1 MKRASLNHTYRLVW
15 NDILN
20 AFVAVAEF
28 ARAKGKSGG
37 RAVRLLAAGLVLG
50 SLNAAG
56 WASGTLPTG
65 GTVVAG
71 NGTIAQSGSAMTITQ
86 ASGNMAIDW
95 QSFSIGQGNSVNFVQ
110 PSASAVALNRV
121 LGSDVSVI
129 QGALTANGQVFLI
142 NPNGVLFSPSAQVN
156 VGSLVASTLNMATAD
171 FMSGNYRFAGSS
183 GNAIINQGNISA
195 APGGTIALIAAKII
209 NHGSLTADGGN
220 VLLGAGSRV
229 TLDMGGPVKLQIEN
243 DVLETL
249 IANGGAIRANGGTV
263 LLTSQAADNLASSV
277 INNTGLVEAQAL
289 ATGEKGEIILFAHG
303 GHTHV
308 EGTLD
313 ATGGFVETSGKT
325 LDIDVGTRIRAA
337 EWLIDPVNV
346 TIDSGNGAIGG
357 ASVGA
362 SVIADALSS
371 GGGNTNVTI
380 AADNTIDVNESIAW
394 NANKLTLSAGNDI
407 NVNASLLAS
416 GSASLAFEYGQ
427 ATASGAGSAYRV
439 ADGVD
444 VLIPNPAAFT
454 WKKGSGGS
462 VKNLVFDNGFLRFGN
477 GTEASLNSLGM
488 LLQPWYFD
496 NVSSGRNGW
505 FPLTYSSYALDMAV
519 GVGGTNNGGW
529 NTSGV
534 VSYTTGGSNTS
545 FSTAGQS
552 INIAKYQ
559 EGVGTITA
567 TNTYTFGAEGLIKLT
582 NAYTLEQNSNFLK
595 TTTTINN
602 ISGADRS
609 NVRIWIG
616 TSDDWIAVNDR
627 NYKTKG
633 NIGASGFERIQNQ
646 SDLGSAILVSE
657 GDPNSTTAQ
666 GAAILFYSTTPGTNT
681 LFNNWGDFSGRIVQK
696 DPASSAI
703 SAYHDGSYAI
713 FMNLGDVANAQ
724 SSSLTWFYAA
734 APVSQI
740 NNVINNVGQS
750 AGVTP
755 SSPSAPVSNI
765 PEQVAISN
773 VQGTIGQTVGNT
785 ASGGSTVSGVAVPEN
800 VQSGTAAAS
809 SLGGVPGASFGNNPL
824 GTPNLS
830 GGLAFLD
837 VPTQPAGSGNAG
849 SATGAQGSGVSPD
862 APAEQLPNFDAT
874 SGGSTPNGFMT
885 VLRVAGGV
893 NYGTQGEN
901 GSDKNQ

>member
-37 RAVRLLAAGLVLG
+37 RAVRLVAAGLVLG

-71 NGTIAQSGSAMTITQ
+71 SGTIAQSGSAMTITQ

-209 NHGSLTADGGN
+209 NNGSLTADGGN

-243 DVLETL
+243 DTLETL

-325 LDIDVGTRIRAA
+325 LDIDVGTKIRAA

-380 AADNTIDVNESIAW
+380 AADNNIDVNESIAW

-496 NVSSGRNGW
+496 NVSSGRNDW
-505 FPLTYSSYALDMAV
+505 FPLTYSDYALDMAV

-534 VSYTTGGSNTS
+534 ISYTSGGSNSS
-545 FSTAGQS
+545 FTTAGQS

-567 TNTYTFGAEGLIKLT
+567 TNTYTFGAEGQIKLT

-602 ISGADRS
+602 ISGADKS

-616 TSDDWIAVNDR
+616 TSDDWIAVNDS

-646 SDLGSAILVSE
+646 NDLGSAILVSE
-657 GDPNSTTAQ
+657 DDPNSTTAQ

-696 DPASSAI
+696 DPVSSAI

-755 SSPSAPVSNI
+755 STPSAPVSNI
-765 PEQVAISN
+765 PEQAAISN
-773 VQGTIGQTVGNT
+773 VQGTIGQMVGNT

-849 SATGAQGSGVSPD
+849 PATGAQGSGVSPD

-893 NYGTQGEN
+893 NYGTQGDN
-901 GSDKNQ
+901 NSDKNQ

>member
-71 NGTIAQSGSAMTITQ
+71 SGTIAQSGSAMTITQ

-209 NHGSLTADGGN
+209 NNGSLTADGGN

-243 DVLETL
+243 DTLETL

-325 LDIDVGTRIRAA
+325 LDIDVGTKIRAA

-380 AADNTIDVNESIAW
+380 AADNNIDVNESIAW

-496 NVSSGRNGW
+496 NVSSGRNDW
-505 FPLTYSSYALDMAV
+505 FPLTYSDYALDMAV

-534 VSYTTGGSNTS
+534 ISYTSGGSNSS
-545 FSTAGQS
+545 FTTAGQS

-567 TNTYTFGAEGLIKLT
+567 TNTYTFGAEGQIKLT

-602 ISGADRS
+602 ISGADKS

-616 TSDDWIAVNDR
+616 TSDDWIAVNDS

-646 SDLGSAILVSE
+646 NDLGSAILVSE
-657 GDPNSTTAQ
+657 DDPNSTTAQ

-696 DPASSAI
+696 DPVSSAI

-755 SSPSAPVSNI
+755 STPSAPVSNI
-765 PEQVAISN
+765 PEQAAISN
-773 VQGTIGQTVGNT
+773 VQGTIGQMVGNT

-893 NYGTQGEN
+893 NYGTQGDN
-901 GSDKNQ
+901 NSDKNQ

>member
-37 RAVRLLAAGLVLG
+37 RAVRLVAAGLVLG

-71 NGTIAQSGSAMTITQ
+71 SGTIAQSGSAMTITQ

-209 NHGSLTADGGN
+209 NNGSLTADGGN

-243 DVLETL
+243 DTLETL

-325 LDIDVGTRIRAA
+325 LDIDVGTKIRAA

-380 AADNTIDVNESIAW
+380 AADNNIDVNESIAW

-416 GSASLAFEYGQ
+416 GSASLALEYGQ

-496 NVSSGRNGW
+496 NVSSGRNDW
-505 FPLTYSSYALDMAV
+505 FPLTYSDYALDMAV

-534 VSYTTGGSNTS
+534 ISYTSGGSNSS
-545 FSTAGQS
+545 FTTAGQS

-567 TNTYTFGAEGLIKLT
+567 TNTYTFGAEGQIKLT

-602 ISGADRS
+602 ISGADKS

-616 TSDDWIAVNDR
+616 TSDDWIAVNDS

-646 SDLGSAILVSE
+646 NDLGSAILVSE
-657 GDPNSTTAQ
+657 DDPNSTTAQ

-696 DPASSAI
+696 DPVSSAI

-755 SSPSAPVSNI
+755 STPSAPVSNI
-765 PEQVAISN
+765 PEQAAISN
-773 VQGTIGQTVGNT
+773 VQGTIGQMVGNT

-893 NYGTQGEN
+893 NYGTQGDN
-901 GSDKNQ
+901 NSDKNQ